1 MSTAKVIIKGED
13 QLKGPL
19 TQSKKE
25 LDVFAKDIQSIGRKI
40 ESAFTLTAIIAA
52 VVKLTSALKDCVNEY
67 AEVEKVTLRLD
78 KVWENVGKVTGKTAK
93 QVNDYADSIE
103 KTTYFTKEAVQES
116 AILLASTKQLTDE
129 GFDRALGAA
138 VDLAA
143 ALGEDVTSAAQTLAK
158 ALEDPASALNRLK
171 SVGVTFTQAEKDQ
184 IKALQEAN
192 EMYKAQDII
201 LEKIEDRYK
210 DVAKAINDTP
220 AGKLENVK
228 NLLSDIRKTIGQRL
242 IDKISPAIES
252 LYEDLKKLYDLVD
265 PYLDN
270 GLSKN
275 LASQIASFGS
285 YRLREMFNG
294 ADYSTPGTTNY
305 NVNQSLLNEIYDNIK
320 KEGLTF
326 EDLEK
331 VLKDYKSVLEGFGGE
346 GSWSFTDF
354 LLDKDSYS
362 MAYAN
367 YMGLYSFIENAKVTG
382 RYSKSSPVVDAL
394 EDGVDDLDGAVDNLS
409 NTLTGFSSFLS
420 KYIDSTAYQSYE
432 YRKVIEDATNALD
445 VINRYRED
453 IITGDGAEEVAKIL
467 GLPLDILPGEILAM
481 ADDLELAIDI
491 YTQKLADLNTEVERE
506 AGEFKAF
513 SIKWDPYGLYNPYGG
528 LNGISGPFGSTLK
541 GIGFSDTFSLLRG
554 SNILTGSDIL
564 ELDKLFNK
572 YSSMSESYQIKL
584 MEENIARFSELIASY
599 VDEDSDLGL
608 YMSEIL
614 EGLKEE
620 LSIAKASQKGESG
633 KTTTGSSLFH
643 DLGAAIENYEEVR
656 EQAIDKVFND
666 LTSQMG
672 EAGDFVDRL
681 ISNMAQF
688 TPILGLIITALHYI
702 IEGLMQEIK
711 GLLDEFVKWGLE
723 PLREIGRM
731 IGQIFTPIFK
741 EIMPSVIA
749 SGKVLMNLFQSIAR
763 LLTPIVEILMRVIG
777 PILTVLADV
786 LVSIVGTI
794 SWAIDWLA
802 YCITW
807 VLNKVSFGW
816 IEQTAKPG
824 SLSDY
829 VSSMMADPTEGYDN
843 VSTTAGVNA
852 AYSGVTN
859 IYLNIYQNGTV
870 VGEDGISQFAA
881 IIRNELADLSYYGR

>member
-1 MSTAKVIIKGED
+1 MATAKVIIKGED
-13 QLKGPL
+13 KLQGPL
-19 TQSKKE
+19 NQSKKQ
-25 LDVFAKDIQSIGRKI
+25 LDGFAKDVQNIGKKI

-52 VVKLTSALKDCVNEY
+52 VVKLTGALKDCVAEY
-67 AEVEKVTLRLD
+67 AEAEKVTMRLEA
-78 KVWENVGKVTGKTAK
+78 VWKNVGSVTGKTAK
-93 QVNDYADSIE
+93 DIDNYAESIE

-116 AILLASTKQLTDE
+116 AILLASTKQLSDE
-129 GFDRALGAA
+129 GFDRALDAA

-143 ALGEDVTSAAQTLAK
+143 ALGEDVTSAASTLAK
-158 ALEDPASALNRLK
+158 TLEDPASALNKLK
-171 SVGVTFTQAEKDQ
+171 SVGITFTETEKAQ
-184 IKALQEAN
+184 IKALTEAN
-192 EMYKAQDII
+192 QMYEAQSLI
-201 LEKIEDRYK
+201 LDKIEERYK

-220 AGKLENVK
+220 AGKLENIK
-228 NLLSDIRKTIGQRL
+228 NVLADIRKNLGNTL
-242 IDKISPAIES
+242 LDAISPALDT
-252 LYEDLKKLYDLVD
+252 LYTKLLQISNWIAENTD
-265 PYLDN
+265 
-270 GLSKN
+270 SK
-275 LASQIASFGS
+275 A
-285 YRLREMFNG
+285 
-294 ADYSTPGTTNY
+294 
-305 NVNQSLLNEIYDNIK
+305 NEIKNKIVKAAKSGDVLSIDLSGYTVNDLLKAYDSAKYNYENPVKIF
-320 KEGLTF
+320 GQDTWALSHYTF
-326 EDLEK
+326 MNVQHAVQQELEK
-331 VLKDYKSVLEGFGGE
+331 RGYEGG
-346 GSWSFTDF
+346 
-354 LLDKDSYS
+354 
-362 MAYAN
+362 
-367 YMGLYSFIENAKVTG
+367 VTG
-382 RYSKSSPVVDAL
+382 ARANQYGPTSDNTV
-394 EDGVDDLDGAVDNLS
+394 ED
-409 NTLTGFSSFLS
+409 TITKTFSDFETFLS
-420 KYIDSTAYQSYE
+420 RYVDSNAYKSYE
-432 YRKVIEDATNALD
+432 YRNIIDTATDFLD

-467 GLPLDILPGEILAM
+467 GLPMDILPGEILAM
-481 ADDLELAIDI
+481 ADELEVAIEM
-491 YTQKLADLNTEVERE
+491 YKQKLADLNTDIERE

-513 SIKWDPYGLYNPYGG
+513 SIKWDPYGLNNPYGG
-528 LNGISGPFGSTLK
+528 LNGISGPFGSTPNGLS
-541 GIGFSDTFSLLRG
+541 FTDTISLLRG
-554 SNILTGSDIL
+554 SDNLTGSDIL

-584 MEENIARFSELIASY
+584 MEENIARFSELIGTY

-620 LSIAKASQKGESG
+620 LNIAKASQKGESG

-681 ISNMAQF
+681 VSNMAQF

-749 SGKVLMNLFQSIAR
+749 SGKALMNLFQSIAR